1 MSLQQKLKIIKTI
14 GLRTLIRPLPVQVSL
29 GDDKLI
35 VEIKNLI
42 SEDDM
47 DSFVHYKVVCGLT
60 EK

>member
-1 MSLQQKLKIIKTI
+1 MKKIKTI

-42 SEDDM
+42 SADDM
-47 DSFVHYKVVCGLT
+47 DSFVYYKVVCGLT